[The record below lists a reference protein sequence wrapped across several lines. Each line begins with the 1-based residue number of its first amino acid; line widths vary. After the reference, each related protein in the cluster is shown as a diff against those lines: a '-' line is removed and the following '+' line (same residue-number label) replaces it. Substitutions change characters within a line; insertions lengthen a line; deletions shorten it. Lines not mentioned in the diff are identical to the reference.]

1 MKFGLSLVVL
11 LAATIVIPAA
21 NATRGWSPACGEVV
35 TTNVTLTKSM
45 KNCASGLVVGADN
58 LTIDL
63 NGYAIKGL
71 ADGTG
76 VGIDVTGRT
85 GVTVKNGNVTDF
97 AEGVKLFNTSNST
110 VENLSSA
117 GPSRASD
124 WLARTRDRLERD
136 SRQQGP
142 RLGRRHRRL
151 RRGLEPNRRQH
162 PLRSHGHRHLLSR
175 HVQQSRRDRGEPLV
189 RNDVGIRL
197 QFCGASVAENIASN
211 NASAGIFRTRSN
223 GRTFRNVANRNGG
236 IGINVD
242 DSPGLVS
249 GNVTLGNTS
258 HGLAIVDQIR
268 RTAPSTRSP
277 STSRTGTAGSGSLRT
292 SSASST
298 AAATARGTTAIRRS
312 ARGSSAGR
320 PKAESRIQAELTL
333 GSLVRADGR
342 A

>member
-110 VENLSSA
+110 VEGLVIR
-117 GPSRASD
+117 RAVTGIR
-124 WLARTRDRLERD
+124 LARTDNGTDSNEILDNKVRD
-136 SRQQGP
+136 SVDGIVAFGAASSRIVGNTLSDLTGTGIFC
-142 RLGRRHRRL
+142 RDTFSSAAVIEG
-151 RRGLEPNRRQH
+151 NR
-162 PLRSHGHRHLLSR
+162 S
-175 HVQQSRRDRGEPLV
+175 V

-258 HGLAIVDQIR
+258 HGLAIVDQIPENGPFYTVALNLSNR
-268 RTAPSTRSP
+268 NGGLGIMTNL
-277 STSRTGTAGSGSLRT
+277 TGVIDGGCNR
-292 SSASST
+292 
-298 AAATARGTTAIRRS
+298 ARHNGD
-312 ARGSSAGR
+312 
-320 PKAESRIQAELTL
+320 PAECK
-333 GSLVRADGR
+333 GVVCG
-342 A
+342 